1 MDPSIAQLRKRHNK
15 SSFNSTNEQLNY
27 YLHRQVSQD
36 VKRKI
41 SICFVLVDNLD
52 TVLGYYTLSNT
63 SVPLVDLPP
72 QLVKKLPPSYTQIP
86 ATLLGRLAVD
96 QSISGQGWGAH
107 LLIDALRKSL
117 EVSLA
122 QIGSLAVI
130 VDPID
135 NLATS
140 FYEKY
145 GFIHLPDSA
154 KMFLPMETIAKL
166 I

>member
-1 MDPSIAQLRKRHNK
+1 
-15 SSFNSTNEQLNY
+15 
-27 YLHRQVSQD
+27 V
-36 VKRKI
+36 
-41 SICFVLVDNLD
+41 NL
-52 TVLGYYTLSNT
+52 T
-63 SVPLVDLPP
+63 
-72 QLVKKLPPSYTQIP
+72 
-86 ATLLGRLAVD
+86 
-96 QSISGQGWGAH
+96 AH

-135 NLATS
+135 SLAKS

-145 GFIHLPDSA
+145 RFIYLPDSA